1 MTNKTSLRPPAS
13 GIRHSASGIL
23 HSAFCILHSS
33 FVLRAAA
40 FCILHSAFCITN
52 ASAVS
57 ITATA
62 TAVGAGDPTPVQAT
76 VSDGTV
82 SGLVLVYRVTGSAS
96 YQTTW
101 NTNEMTSVSATLYT
115 GEIPPL
121 SGSVNVEWYVTD
133 GTVSSATTTTT
144 LAALPDYNRYHDGKI
159 GETQVV
165 IVSGDEIWPYTSPS
179 AQRDMV
185 NGWKYD
191 SGSYTNLSAQ
201 APNGSKWKASGVCVA
216 TSKAYIGGQGIDTT
230 IGMAYP
236 SLYFLNLPPSEI
248 PFIRSPRLYGGVG
261 SIDFR
266 TTLIGTTAK
275 TSELTLQIAYT
286 DQDPTEADWVDYAVY
301 KYGTQNGNVFSKICH
316 EVLNDYGVTY
326 VRIVRT
332 GHNIYDSDIT
342 SGRFAV
348 DNICITKPA
357 ANVGIIEKL
366 KNPGYPSSD
375 QNILMRCAVTNVCAD
390 TPAINRRV
398 SVKYQYVARD
408 TAAPIASAYAWSSAD
423 MSYMGRD
430 AHGHDWYEG
439 TIPTQK
445 VGYVWYYYQVDYDGY
460 HYGDNPLTGA
470 SESISP
476 AYWDAGEDTH
486 VRPIAGMKFQVRP
499 YRSRYGRVAIEA
511 SPADAS
517 IPEMT
522 LVGDEQWQAVTLVN
536 GISVVSNY
544 FVGYGYYVDDAEEY
558 EPDPVLWG
566 ENNPDALSDPTLAG
580 FLESSHDTIVT
591 NRLVALNE
599 KNYTGFYLYRFSSN
613 DLDDEARTNPDGD
626 RRYDYIVKKAVY
638 QDFDEWTASPD
649 YYESSLG
656 GLPTL
661 TFTENFDG
669 NAASAAS
676 GAICVTNAWYE
687 DQYFPADYKTEDFQ
701 DEPLSDEFDPEDVKT
716 ERRFLRTGSRVLADR
731 KAKNTETLVN
741 KTMALN
747 LHGRVQNPKDSIPY
761 GLEKITFKARASVD
775 DRNFA
780 VFKDGSQWNVFPKY
794 VSASWQL
801 TDLAPSKP
809 YFSYVLLYQPP
820 TWGGASWYEVR
831 IIQADSYNLN
841 NDTVNIEVWR
851 HKSDGTE
858 SRVGSRNNIT
868 GCNLKNSRTV
878 NVLVDKNGSKLR
890 FRVHLTGSNP
900 SSVDNNSRA
909 NSAYIEDSS
918 PINFTEG
925 GAIGFGVFDAVPNIS
940 MVKAGTTNGGTDIIS
955 SLQNTANNWYDGGN
969 GRWTIT
975 SGSITRPVPTQTIDI
990 YAANCIGGES
1000 WAEPEELYKA
1010 ASRTVSSLTM
1020 TDMTVEFKAWNKKF
1034 VQILYA
1040 AGDGGIVLDDI
1051 EYSPWRAVTRYNA
1064 SDAVLANDVSY
1075 LDWTSVDQQNEW
1087 LNRVLDTTGEN
1098 MKEKWAVLEGWTE
1111 KSGAFQIGANFDR
1124 TRANTN
1130 IIQGVVSPELVNG
1143 IGSCSFSYAA
1153 SGGKVVYG
1161 VERSNYHDYNNWTP
1175 VAVYTN
1181 AAGQSGERYAKV
1193 GEYFSGR
1200 IRVRVYGAHEVSDLL
1215 TRNPDCG
1222 YDPAWGGSD
1231 DNAKLLIDNLRVKDY
1246 PEDVNDNAWN
1256 AYNLL
1261 ITGEPAFV
1269 DAGLVFNNTG
1279 KSCFFNNNP
1288 TNGVYGA
1295 EEFTEDDPYLESP
1308 PLREVGVGE
1317 IAFQYRIVPGT
1328 AAAGTDAHIVVKVAP
1343 RRDTPLAEWKTI
1355 TNLTISASGTAF
1367 VKFDN
1372 EKIFDERNFVVRFYN
1387 SKLPGTPRFVIDN
1400 VLVTAPAR
1408 PSFEFEYV
1416 HLLPAQPLAGT
1427 NTAVEAKI
1435 MREIMNPKN
1444 IKVYVSYHKY
1454 DTNDVNDVWGVA
1466 NWFDPLTSPKI
1477 ELRAVGEKVY
1487 RTPDGTGIPD
1497 NFSVND
1503 VVEFVV
1509 WGVHADINL
1518 NAGDTAIVQGRE
1530 TFELPSWYRK
1540 LDLVQAEILPMDMN
1554 EDKALE
1560 GWSPYYWVF
1569 SCPPETFFVNEIN
1582 NWYTASDSNDDY
1594 GSAEYIEF
1602 VGPAGTDISGWKLM
1616 LYHNGPEG
1624 NEFEEVEYV
1633 VPQGTFLPNDTPT
1646 GWGFFVWGDKWAKQ
1660 TMRINA
1666 EFPDSDNP
1674 TDRNLNT
1681 YGGILVY
1688 RPNGMIEQMIR
1699 FGTFSVAVFNGEDF
1713 WDYAGRKDRYRLL
1726 EPLSLLSK
1734 VVEEDESSEV
1744 VAGRVASDFEWKQ
1757 AYGTPAAVN
1766 GTGQVFADLGGDT
1779 PPVPLCYPDGTP
1791 ITDEDV
1797 LDWIEHYSGTQE
1809 DIDALGTNAKVD
1821 EEFLLNLDLTK
1832 TCVAELKIT
1841 SIRIEDGVVYLG
1853 VQLTRTEN
1861 NVAVGTRKIN
1871 GTLKLLCRAD
1881 LTTGTFTALQP
1892 DAFDDNFETGNS
1904 IGIEYELPAT
1914 NPPKFFKVIVE

>member
-1 MTNKTSLRPPAS
+1 MTTKTSL
-13 GIRHSASGIL
+13 
-23 HSAFCILHSS
+23 
-33 FVLRAAA
+33 VLRAAA
-40 FCILHSAFCITN
+40 LCIVHCALCIPFS

-101 NTNEMTSVSATLYT
+101 NTNEMTSVSATVYT

-144 LAALPDYNRYHDGKI
+144 LAAVPDYNRYHDGI
-159 GETQVV
+159 AYNASTAPYGWQVV
-165 IVSGDEIWPYTSPS
+165 
-179 AQRDMV
+179 
-185 NGWKYD
+185 
-191 SGSYTNLSAQ
+191 SGSNYVAQ
-201 APNGSKWKASGVCVA
+201 TPNGDQWKASGVLIA
-216 TSKAYIGGQGIDTT
+216 TKNGIGAQYCDTT

-236 SLYFLNLPPSEI
+236 TLYFQNLPPSEI
-248 PFIRSPRLYGGVG
+248 PFIRSPRLEGGVGTIDFRTRLVG
-261 SIDFR
+261 SID
-266 TTLIGTTAK
+266 
-275 TSELTLQIAYT
+275 TSELTVQIART
-286 DQDPTEADWVDYAVY
+286 QTEPIETDWVDIE
-301 KYGTQNGNVFSKICH
+301 TQHFGGQNVSRIIH
-316 EVLNDYGVTY
+316 IVLNDYSVTY
-326 VRIVRT
+326 VRILRT
-332 GHNIYDSDIT
+332 GHNIYSVTLT
-342 SGRFAV
+342 SGRFAI
-348 DNICITKPA
+348 DNFCITKPA
-357 ANVGIIEKL
+357 ADVGIIEKL
-366 KNPGYPSSD
+366 KNPGYPSAD
-375 QNILMRCAVTNVCAD
+375 QNILMRCAVTNVCED
-390 TPAINRRV
+390 TPAVNRRV

-408 TAAPIASAYAWSSAD
+408 AAAPIASAYAWSSAD
-423 MSYMGRD
+423 MSYRGKD

-445 VGYVWYYYQVDYDGY
+445 VGYVWYYYQVDYDGD
-460 HYGDNPLTGA
+460 HYGENPLLGTT
-470 SESISP
+470 ESLSP
-476 AYWDAGEDTH
+476 AYWDAGDDTH
-486 VRPIAGMKFQVRP
+486 VRPIAGTKFQVRP
-499 YRSRYGRVAIEA
+499 YRSRYGRIAIEA
-511 SPADAS
+511 SPTDAS

-522 LVGDEQWQAVTLVN
+522 LVGDEQWQAVTLVS

-638 QDFDEWTASPD
+638 QDFDDWTASPD

-687 DQYFPADYKTEDFQ
+687 DKYFPADYKAEDFQ
-701 DEPLSDEFDPEDVKT
+701 DEDLSDEFNPEDVDT
-716 ERRFLRTGSRVLADR
+716 ERLFIRSGSRVLADR
-731 KAKNTETLVN
+731 KAKNTDTLVN

-747 LHGRVQNPKDSIPY
+747 LYGKIQNTKNSISY
-761 GLEKITFKARASVD
+761 GLEKITFKARASID

-780 VFKDGSQWNVFPKY
+780 VFKDGTKWDTFPKY
-794 VSASWQL
+794 VTASWQL
-801 TDLAPSKP
+801 QDLAPSKP

-831 IIQADSYNLN
+831 IIQADSANAN

-858 SRVGSRNNIT
+858 SRVGSKNNIT
-868 GCNLKNSRTV
+868 GRNLKNSHNV
-878 NVLVDKNGSKLR
+878 NVLVKKDGSKLV
-890 FRVHLTGSNP
+890 FRVHLTGGDPNGNSP
-900 SSVDNNSRA
+900 SAS
-909 NSAYIEDSS
+909 IEDSS

-925 GAIGFGVFDAVPNIS
+925 GAIGFGVFDAVPNITT
-940 MVKAGTTNGGTDIIS
+940 VKAGTTNGGTDIIS
-955 SLQNTANNWYDGGN
+955 SIGNTYQNWFDGGN

-975 SGSITRPVPTQTIDI
+975 STAITRSVPTQTIDI
-990 YAANCIGGES
+990 YAANYIGGEDR
-1000 WAEPEELYKA
+1000 AKNKELYKVE
-1010 ASRTVSSLTM
+1010 SRTVNSLSM
-1020 TDMTVEFKAWNKKF
+1020 TDMTVEFKAWNRKF
-1034 VQILYA
+1034 VQIRYA
-1040 AGDGGIVLDDI
+1040 DGDGGIVLDDI
-1051 EYSPWRAVTRYNA
+1051 ELSPWRAVTRYNEN
-1064 SDAVLANDVSY
+1064 DAYLGSVEDGTEVSY

-1098 MKEKWAVLEGWTE
+1098 MKQKWAVLEGWTE

-1130 IIQGVVSPELVNG
+1130 IIQGIVSPELVNG
-1143 IGSCSFSYAA
+1143 IGSCSFSFAT

-1175 VAVYTN
+1175 VAVYTDE
-1181 AAGQSGERYAKV
+1181 AGQSGERYAKV

-1200 IRVRVYGAHEVSDLL
+1200 IRVRVYGAHEVADLL

-1222 YDPAWGGSD
+1222 YDPAWDGSD
-1231 DNAKLLIDNLRVKDY
+1231 DNAKLLLDNLRVKDY

-1295 EEFTEDDPYLESP
+1295 EEFTDDDPYLESP

-1328 AAAGTDAHIVVKVAP
+1328 ADAGTDARIVVKVAP
-1343 RRDTPLAEWKTI
+1343 DRDTPLAEWKTI

-1444 IKVYVSYHKY
+1444 VRVYVSDHKY

-1477 ELRAVGEKVY
+1477 ELHAVGEKIY
-1487 RTPDGTGIPD
+1487 RTPDGVGIPD
-1497 NFSVND
+1497 FLVDD

-1518 NAGDTAIVQGRE
+1518 DAGDTPIVQGRE

-1540 LDLVQAEILPMDMN
+1540 LDLVENEVVPMDMN

-1569 SCPPETFFVNEIN
+1569 SCPPQTFFVNEIN
-1582 NWYTASDSNDDY
+1582 NWYAASSEDA
-1594 GSAEYIEF
+1594 GSAEFIEF

-1616 LYHNGPEG
+1616 LYHNGSNDDEL
-1624 NEFEEVEYV
+1624 EHI
-1633 VPQGTFLPNDTPT
+1633 VPFGTRLPADTPT
-1646 GWGFFVWGDKWAKQ
+1646 GWGFYVWGDNWARQ
-1660 TMRINA
+1660 EMRINA
-1666 EFPDSDNP
+1666 AFPDSDDP
-1674 TDRNLNT
+1674 DDRNLGT
-1681 YGGILVY
+1681 YCGILVY
-1688 RPNGMIEQMIR
+1688 RSNGIIEQMVR
-1699 FGTFSVAVFNGEDF
+1699 FGTRTAPIFHGEDF
-1713 WDYAGRKDRYRLL
+1713 WVIAGRKDSNRLQ
-1726 EPLSLLSK
+1726 ETLSLISK
-1734 VVEEDESSEV
+1734 VIEEDESSEV
-1744 VAGRVASDFEWKQ
+1744 IAGRVASDFEWKQ
-1757 AYGTPAAVN
+1757 AASTPADVN

-1797 LDWIEHYSGTQE
+1797 LAWIAHYGADQS

-1821 EEFLLNLDLTK
+1821 EEFLLNLDLTRA
-1832 TCVAELKIT
+1832 CVAELKIT
-1841 SIRIEDGVVYLG
+1841 SIHIEDGVVSLG

-1861 NVAVGTRKIN
+1861 DVAVGTRKIN
-1871 GTLKLLCRAD
+1871 GTLKLLGRAD
-1881 LTTGTFTALQP
+1881 LAAGTFTALEP
-1892 DAFDDNFETGNS
+1892 EPFDNIFETGNS